1 MCLRELSCPDAFSGG
16 TNPALRTFYYRL
28 LRLTSLCIQ
37 PLFVFDGPNKP
48 PFKRNKRTGASV
60 ASIPEYLAKELLK
73 KFGLPYHLAP
83 GEAEAECALLQRE
96 GLVDAVLSED
106 VDTLMFGSGKT
117 MRNWSSEVASSKT
130 PTHVNLYDAETV
142 KSTSGGMDKD
152 GMVLVALMSGGDYVP
167 QGISGCGPKT
177 ACEAAKAGFGRDL
190 CQIPR
195 KDKQALERWREKL
208 SYELRTNESHHFR
221 SKHKALKIL
230 PEFPDKEVLGYYVR
244 PAVSS
249 LDQVNKLRTTIEWQ
263 QEPRINDL
271 RTFTAEAFDWRCVSG
286 AKKFIR
292 NLAPVLL
299 IRALTER
306 AKSDSTSSDDVE
318 ATEKLERNL
327 VQTISGKRTHQST
340 DNTPEFRV
348 GFVPVDL
355 VPIDLDAE
363 PPDEP
368 APGPIDHQSDA
379 SDSATDAEPE
389 HLADKS
395 KEKRPLL
402 YDPYKLEKLWIPE
415 TYVKVGVPLTVQD
428 WEESFRNPKKYQAM
442 KSKNKE
448 ADKTMRKK
456 SSKTGVMR
464 QGAIKQYANVKKS
477 ASRND
482 PPKSQ
487 DMTILDS
494 TLTQALPS
502 TKQSQTAEKT
512 VIDLLS
518 SPAPA
523 KAPSSTESPSPA
535 IKRRQRSS
543 FQRTQTLPIHLSPE
557 PPPHPCY
564 PHSSPI
570 PSLDLA
576 CSPVR
581 KSPRNRSRKRMRP
594 GLEDSDI
601 LAPGKLDSWLQKSQ
615 IHNSSGVQTSK
626 SPVTE
631 LLPKTTEPTTSP
643 KNVSNPLQDSHST
656 NIPKKPQPD
665 SLHSD
670 SENQPPGIQFDAD
683 EQVGKTFL
691 ASQTR
696 ESTDRS
702 SRKRYVYPRRSLKGV
717 WKVVADATP
726 ELQIVDLSAENN
738 INTGKIGKKDR
749 CKKAWRASQ
758 IDVLDM
764 TDL

>member
-1 MCLRELSCPDAFSGG
+1 M
-16 TNPALRTFYYRL
+16 RL
-28 LRLTSLCIQ
+28 ISLCIQ

-48 PFKRNKRTGASV
+48 PFKRNKRTGANV

-117 MRNWSSEVASSKT
+117 MRNWSSEVASSKI
-130 PTHVNLYDAETV
+130 PTHVNVYDAETV
-142 KSTSGGMDKD
+142 RSTSGGMDKD

-177 ACEAAKAGFGRDL
+177 ACEAAKAGFGREL

-244 PAVSS
+244 PVVSS

-299 IRALTER
+299 IRALTGR
-306 AKSDSTSSDDVE
+306 ANSDNTASSDDVE

-340 DNTPEFRV
+340 DNTPELRV

-355 VPIDLDAE
+355 VRIDLDAE

-389 HLADKS
+389 HVADKS
-395 KEKRPLL
+395 KEKRQFL

-415 TYVKVGVPLTVQD
+415 TYVQVGVPLTVQD

-442 KSKNKE
+442 KSKTKE
-448 ADKTMRKK
+448 ADKTTRKK
-456 SSKTGVMR
+456 PSKTGVMR
-464 QGAIKQYANVKKS
+464 QGAIKQYANVRKPTS
-477 ASRND
+477 LND
-482 PPKSQ
+482 PPKGQ
-487 DMTILDS
+487 DTRVPDS
-494 TLTQALPS
+494 TSVQALPS
-502 TKQSQTAEKT
+502 TKQSQATEKT

-523 KAPSSTESPSPA
+523 IAPSLVESPSPA

-557 PPPHPCY
+557 PPSHPCH

-581 KSPRNRSRKRMRP
+581 KSPRNPSRKRMRP
-594 GLEDSDI
+594 GLEGPDI
-601 LAPGKLDSWLQKSQ
+601 PAPGKLDSWLQKSRIQ
-615 IHNSSGVQTSK
+615 NSGGIQ
-626 SPVTE
+626 SPKPPITE
-631 LLPKTTEPTTSP
+631 SLPKTTEPTTSP
-643 KNVSNPLQDSHST
+643 KHVSNPLQDSHNA
-656 NIPKKPQPD
+656 NIPKKAKSG
-665 SLHSD
+665 SLYSD
-670 SENQPPGIQFDAD
+670 SENQPPDIQFKTD
-683 EQVGKTFL
+683 EQIGKTFL

-696 ESTDRS
+696 ELTDWS

-717 WKVVADATP
+717 WKMVADVTP
-726 ELQIVDLSAENN
+726 ELQIVDLSAEND
-738 INTGKIGKKDR
+738 INTRETGKKDR
-749 CKKAWRASQ
+749 YKKAWRASQ

>member
-1 MCLRELSCPDAFSGG
+1 MI
-16 TNPALRTFYYRL
+16 
-28 LRLTSLCIQ
+28 SLCIQ

-48 PFKRNKRTGASV
+48 PFKRNKRTGANV

-117 MRNWSSEVASSKT
+117 MRNWSSEVASSKI
-130 PTHVNLYDAETV
+130 PTHVNLYDSEIV
-142 KSTSGGMDKD
+142 KSMSGGMDKD

-167 QGISGCGPKT
+167 QGIAGCGPKT
-177 ACEAAKAGFGRDL
+177 ACEAAKAGFGREL

-195 KDKQALERWREKL
+195 KDKEALERWREKL

-230 PEFPDKEVLGYYVR
+230 PEFPDRDVLGYYIR

-249 LDQVNKLRTTIEWQ
+249 PDQINKLRNTIEWQ
-263 QEPRINDL
+263 QEPRIDDL

-299 IRALTER
+299 IRALTNRSNKENI
-306 AKSDSTSSDDVE
+306 ASSDDVE

-327 VQTISGKRTHQST
+327 VQSISGRRTHQST
-340 DNTPEFRV
+340 DSTPEFRV

-355 VPIDLDAE
+355 VPIDLNAE

-368 APGPIDHQSDA
+368 TPGTIDHQGDA

-389 HLADKS
+389 HVADKS
-395 KEKRPLL
+395 AEKRPFL
-402 YDPYKLEKLWIPE
+402 YDPCKIEKLWIPE

-442 KSKNKE
+442 KFKNKD
-448 ADKTMRKK
+448 ADKITRKR
-456 SSKTGVMR
+456 SSKPSVMR
-464 QGAIKQYANVKKS
+464 QGAIKQYASVKKPIS
-477 ASRND
+477 QND
-482 PPKSQ
+482 PPKSL
-487 DMTILDS
+487 DMTIPDPTS
-494 TLTQALPS
+494 AQVLPLI
-502 TKQSQTAEKT
+502 KQSQAMEKT

-518 SPAPA
+518 SPAPVT
-523 KAPSSTESPSPA
+523 APSLVESPSPKM
-535 IKRRQRSS
+535 KRRQRSS
-543 FQRTQTLPIHLSPE
+543 FQRTHTLPIRLSPE
-557 PPPHPCY
+557 PPPHPC
-564 PHSSPI
+564 HSRSSPI

-581 KSPRNRSRKRMRP
+581 KSPQNLSRKRMRA
-594 GLEDSDI
+594 GREDPEI
-601 LAPGKLDSWLQKSQ
+601 RAPGKLDSWLQKSR
-615 IHNSSGVQTSK
+615 IHPSGMQNPD
-626 SPVTE
+626 SPIQE
-631 LLPKTTEPTTSP
+631 SFPKTSEPQQSP
-643 KNVSNPLQDSHST
+643 KHASNPLQDSHST
-656 NIPKKPQPD
+656 NVPKKPKPG
-665 SLHSD
+665 SLYST
-670 SENQPPGIQFDAD
+670 SENQSPDIQLNAD
-683 EQVGKTFL
+683 EHISKAFHESYPQKVTDHS
-691 ASQTR
+691 SQ
-696 ESTDRS
+696 
-702 SRKRYVYPRRSLKGV
+702 KRLIYPRKSLKGA
-717 WKVVADATP
+717 WKVIADVTP
-726 ELQIVDLSAENN
+726 ELQIVDLTSEKNVT
-738 INTGKIGKKDR
+738 IGQMGKKDR
-749 CKKAWRASQ
+749 CRKAWRASQ

-764 TDL
+764 TDF